1 MLTILKKLSLEN
13 KMKLIAAFPLI
24 FIIGLSLSVLFDSYE
39 KKVSL
44 DSVKEIVLLNTKISL
59 LLHETQ
65 KERGATAG
73 YLGSKGSAFKED
85 LSKQRALTD
94 TRISELTTY
103 LSTFPIGNYTSN
115 YKDYMDKA
123 VNDLSNIKDIRPKVD
138 SLEIEAKKA
147 IEYYTNMNAEF
158 LDFIAKTS
166 LITTNPELINNI
178 NGYYNFLMAKERAG
192 IERAIGSSTFA
203 NKTFAP
209 GMYPKFLGLVNEQ
222 ELFLRTFYIYGS
234 EYEAFT
240 KEKMN
245 NPIFAEVQRMRNI
258 LLSYSENRDVVFDI
272 ESKYWFE
279 SITKKI
285 NILKE
290 IDDYVSQNINNNI
303 DTLISEEINR
313 IYIIALGLIFII
325 LFTLLFVQFFIGSIK
340 RAINKIDNGIEQ
352 FMKYLNK
359 EINEIEYIKVG
370 TKGSLGNL
378 AKMVNENI
386 DTINGSLEKDLLCV
400 GEATITLDK
409 VQKGYYGC
417 RVNSVAANPQVRI
430 LAKTINNMLNNQQK
444 VINDI
449 LKVLNEY
456 TNYNYLSVID
466 TKGIE
471 GESKQ
476 MVEGINALGEAIT
489 NMLIE
494 NKTNGETLDEGSTQ
508 LLKNVDQLNRASN
521 DAAARLEETA
531 AAVEEITSN
540 IASSTENIAQ
550 MAKNANELTVSANEG
565 EKLANQTVSSMDD
578 INTQVTA
585 INEAISVIDQI
596 AFQTNILSLNAAV
609 EAATAGEAGRGFA
622 VVAAEVR
629 NLASRSAEAANE
641 IKALVENATSKSK
654 QGKDIAA
661 LMINGYH
668 NLNDNINNTLSLIQE
683 VENASKEQKYG
694 IEQIS
699 DAINSLDKQT
709 QINANVANHTNT
721 IAVETSELAKNV
733 VESTSTKEF
742 RGK

>member
-1 MLTILKKLSLEN
+1 MITTLKRLSIVN
-13 KMKLIAAFPLI
+13 KMKLISGFPLI
-24 FIIGLSLSVLFDSYE
+24 FIIILSLSVLFDSYE
-39 KKVSL
+39 KKNKLESI
-44 DSVKEIVLLNTKISL
+44 KEIVVLNTKISL

-65 KERGATAG
+65 KERGTSAG
-73 YLGSKGSAFKED
+73 YLGSKGVKFKED
-85 LSKQRALTD
+85 LLKQRTLTD
-94 TRISELTTY
+94 ARISEFNTFLA
-103 LSTFPIGNYTSN
+103 TFPFQKYSSN
-115 YKDYMDKA
+115 NKKAMDKA
-123 VNDLSNIKDIRPKVD
+123 VNDLLNIKDIRSKVD
-138 SLEIEAKKA
+138 SLGIETKKA
-147 IEYYTNMNAEF
+147 IEYYTNMNADF
-158 LDFIAKTS
+158 LIFVANTS
-166 LITTNPELINNI
+166 LIADNSELVNNI
-178 NGYYNFLMAKERAG
+178 NAYYNFLMAKERSG
-192 IERAIGSSTFA
+192 IERAVGAGTFA

-209 GMYPKFLGLVNEQ
+209 GMYTKFLSLVNEQ
-222 ELFLRTFYIYGS
+222 DLFLKTFLIYGNQ
-234 EYEAFT
+234 YENFI

-245 NPIFAEVQRMRNI
+245 NPIFAEVQKMRDI
-258 LLSYSENRDVVFDI
+258 LLSYSENRDIVFDI
-272 ESKYWFE
+272 ESKYWFD
-279 SITKKI
+279 SITQKI

-290 IDDYVSQNINNNI
+290 IDDYVIQDINTRI
-303 DTLISEEINR
+303 DTFINEETNR
-313 IYIIALGLIFII
+313 MYIIALGLIFII
-325 LFTLLFVQFFIGSIK
+325 LITVFFVRFFIGSIH
-340 RAINKIDNGIEQ
+340 RALSKINDGIEQ

-370 TKGSLGNL
+370 TKGYLGQL
-378 AKMVNENI
+378 ADMVNKNI
-386 DTINGSLEKDLLCV
+386 DTINGNLEKDLLCV

-417 RVNSVAANPQVRI
+417 RVKSVAANPQVRI
-430 LAKTINNMLNNQQK
+430 LAKNINSMLDIQQK
-444 VINDI
+444 IINEI
-449 LKVLNEY
+449 LRVLNEY

-466 TKGIE
+466 IKEIE

-476 MVEGINALGEAIT
+476 MVEGINALGQAIT

-494 NKTNGETLDEGSTQ
+494 NKTNGQTLDEGSTQ
-508 LLKNVDQLNRASN
+508 LLKNVDQLNKASN

-540 IASSTENIAQ
+540 IALSSQNIAQ

-565 EKLANQTVSSMDD
+565 EKLATQTVSSMDD

-641 IKALVENATSKSK
+641 IKALVENATLKSR

-661 LMINGYH
+661 SMINGYH
-668 NLNDNINNTLSLIQE
+668 NLNDNINNTLSLISE

-733 VESTSTKEF
+733 VESTNTKEF